1 VLLFRAS
8 SEAIDLYT
16 TGYNMSPEV
25 RIDTMND
32 HGDSTPDQYDRAY
45 SGRDEY
51 IEELLCELS
60 IFFLPTHLI
69 DFQFQITAMFHE
81 DWDRSQDPEIICSPP
96 MDSTDEDQMIDELD
110 PSGSETPPT
119 SGDGS
124 HSKSHLHFPKPCL
137 TAPLGP
143 VYDLGWGSQTPEA
156 GHDDNMPGHKDGAM
170 YDLGWEVATP
180 AAPSTPPEVPDACV
194 NDDPVY
200 DIGWGDA
207 PIAQADAELPLP
219 EDEGPAYDMGW
230 GAAPAAQ
237 PDDEGPAYDLGWVS
251 QSPAPAVGMD
261 VGSSGDAQDD
271 DGPTYDLG
279 WGAPSPASEVT
290 ADDNEDGEAY
300 DLGWGI
306 GHPDDDPMDNDII
319 VMKSEVEEEDEAA
332 HGVTQSGESSNPT
345 VIAAIDPPLDVIDLT
360 SPEPRRTR
368 RASPTPT
375 ENGSPS
381 VDEQL
386 AFQAN
391 RRMKAI
397 GSDLSKSTNPA
408 VVIYETE

>member
-1 VLLFRAS
+1 
-8 SEAIDLYT
+8 
-16 TGYNMSPEV
+16 
-25 RIDTMND
+25 
-32 HGDSTPDQYDRAY
+32 
-45 SGRDEY
+45 
-51 IEELLCELS
+51 
-60 IFFLPTHLI
+60 
-69 DFQFQITAMFHE
+69 
-81 DWDRSQDPEIICSPP
+81 
-96 MDSTDEDQMIDELD
+96 
-110 PSGSETPPT
+110 
-119 SGDGS
+119 
-124 HSKSHLHFPKPCL
+124 
-137 TAPLGP
+137 
-143 VYDLGWGSQTPEA
+143 
-156 GHDDNMPGHKDGAM
+156 
-170 YDLGWEVATP
+170 
-180 AAPSTPPEVPDACV
+180 
-194 NDDPVY
+194 
-200 DIGWGDA
+200 
-207 PIAQADAELPLP
+207 
-219 EDEGPAYDMGW
+219 MGW

-290 ADDNEDGEAY
+290 ADDNEDGQAY

-319 VMKSEVEEEDEAA
+319 VMKSEVEEEDETA
-332 HGVTQSGESSNPT
+332 HGVTQS
-345 VIAAIDPPLDVIDLT
+345 DVIDLT

-386 AFQAN
+386 AFRAN

-397 GSDLSKSTNPA
+397 GSDLTNHHMRAIIENAVYGLNAEQAPAHILMENRQVLASYADARNRITGIGQDMCKLHRLIELQRGLMRTVNNLTAYLEFGFLDLFGRTSTVLLRVRFAGDSSKRSSAGRFLPLG
-408 VVIYETE
+408 

>member
-1 VLLFRAS
+1 
-8 SEAIDLYT
+8 
-16 TGYNMSPEV
+16 YNMSPEV

-51 IEELLCELS
+51 IEELLS
-60 IFFLPTHLI
+60 
-69 DFQFQITAMFHE
+69 MFHE
-81 DWDRSQDPEIICSPP
+81 DWDRSQDPEIVCSPP

-124 HSKSHLHFPKPCL
+124 HS
-137 TAPLGP
+137 
-143 VYDLGWGSQTPEA
+143 
-156 GHDDNMPGHKDGAM
+156 
-170 YDLGWEVATP
+170 
-180 AAPSTPPEVPDACV
+180 
-194 NDDPVY
+194 
-200 DIGWGDA
+200 
-207 PIAQADAELPLP
+207 
-219 EDEGPAYDMGW
+219 PAYDMGW

-237 PDDEGPAYDLGWVS
+237 PDDEGLAYDLGWVS

-261 VGSSGDAQDD
+261 VGSSGNAQDD

-290 ADDNEDGEAY
+290 ADDNEDGQAY

-319 VMKSEVEEEDEAA
+319 IMKSEVEEKDETA

-368 RASPTPT
+368 CASPTPT

-386 AFQAN
+386 AFRAN

-397 GSDLSKSTNPA
+397 GSDLSKSTNLA
-408 VVIYETE
+408 GVIDKTE

>member
-1 VLLFRAS
+1 
-8 SEAIDLYT
+8 
-16 TGYNMSPEV
+16 
-25 RIDTMND
+25 
-32 HGDSTPDQYDRAY
+32 
-45 SGRDEY
+45 
-51 IEELLCELS
+51 
-60 IFFLPTHLI
+60 
-69 DFQFQITAMFHE
+69 
-81 DWDRSQDPEIICSPP
+81 
-96 MDSTDEDQMIDELD
+96 
-110 PSGSETPPT
+110 
-119 SGDGS
+119 
-124 HSKSHLHFPKPCL
+124 
-137 TAPLGP
+137 
-143 VYDLGWGSQTPEA
+143 
-156 GHDDNMPGHKDGAM
+156 
-170 YDLGWEVATP
+170 
-180 AAPSTPPEVPDACV
+180 
-194 NDDPVY
+194 
-200 DIGWGDA
+200 
-207 PIAQADAELPLP
+207 
-219 EDEGPAYDMGW
+219 
-230 GAAPAAQ
+230 
-237 PDDEGPAYDLGWVS
+237 
-251 QSPAPAVGMD
+251 MD

-271 DGPTYDLG
+271 NGLTYDLG

-290 ADDNEDGEAY
+290 ADDNEDGQAY

-319 VMKSEVEEEDEAA
+319 VMKSEVEEEDETA